1 MKFSQTL
8 LCKQTPGSVK
18 SLAAYIDQAWSKQT
32 KGAELMKEAALER
45 VIHLGLIVQNT
56 TGGMKD

>member
-1 MKFSQTL
+1 
-8 LCKQTPGSVK
+8 VK

-45 VIHLGLIVQNT
+45 VIHLGLIVPNT
-56 TGGMKD
+56 TGGYERLIGQEISSLP